1 MDRVRVSLL
10 VFLLSV
16 LMVLSLSYALIPQG
30 GLAKGIL
37 KLREDSS
44 GEKTINTTQS
54 YVLREGNFPPK
65 TNFTFK
71 PTNRTAPCP
80 VSLYPYNP
88 QLVCV
93 DTPARGIPIP
103 TNETWDMV
111 VRQPGV
117 YYVPVEVYG
126 LIKGVA
132 KFEYL
137 KIDKPLQKAP
147 IGGTFSVN
155 ITSIAAGSLVFK
167 KSKYLEIVN
176 STELPMEFRYTIHV
190 SNDAPPGYYPLF
202 FDLNVSGYIESALLA
217 WVRVLPR
224 AVVKIT
230 SMPSTLRGN
239 GKLIMQVAGT
249 VTYPSGDPV
258 RGGTITITLNRSKT
272 EEGIVVG
279 VSDVVNGTFNVT
291 CEIPPEVP
299 AGSYSVV
306 AHYTGPDAYP
316 GNSDP
321 EVFIRRYPEIDANIT
336 DDNGTVIT
344 GFLHYKNVPLNG
356 SVTLIVE
363 TGNGLLRI
371 PLEVHNGIFNVTIN
385 STVKSVKVLYPGN
398 GLYLPVE
405 KTVYRKSAQAVFGI
419 EFHTSS
425 RKVILYSISTLI
437 AIGIAGIV
445 VKRARIEVVNEKPVQ
460 EALEFLNVPTLS
472 IKRRVFLEGETIELS
487 NVGCEVRLDGKP
499 VNKGR
504 IELNGVGI
512 HVLEVC
518 NKTLELWVLP
528 PKDAVVMLY
537 KLHFLP
543 FVSKYVPVNNKTPYE
558 IALALSERGFPE
570 EVFQIAWIFID
581 ALYSLKDIDR
591 RDFFRMVNYLQ
602 LVGVFE

>member
-30 GLAKGIL
+30 GLARGIL
-37 KLREDSS
+37 ELRDNST

-54 YVLREGNFPPK
+54 HVLREDNVPPK

-71 PTNRTAPCP
+71 PTNITAPCP
-80 VSLYPYNP
+80 VSLYPDNP
-88 QLVCV
+88 YLVCV
-93 DTPARGIPIP
+93 DTPAKGIPIP
-103 TNETWDMV
+103 DNETWDMV
-111 VRQPGV
+111 VKQPGV

-126 LIKGVA
+126 LLKGVY

-190 SNDAPPGYYPLF
+190 SDDAPPGYYPLF
-202 FDLNVSGYIESALLA
+202 FDLNLSGYIESALLA

-249 VTYPSGDPV
+249 VTYPSGDPIG
-258 RGGTITITLNRSKT
+258 RGTITITLNRSKT

-279 VSDVVNGTFNVT
+279 VSDIVNGTFNVT

-398 GLYLPVE
+398 GLYLPIE
-405 KTVYRKSAQAVFGI
+405 KTVYLKSARGVFGI

-445 VKRARIEVVNEKPVQ
+445 VKRVRIMAINETPVPK
-460 EALEFLNVPTLS
+460 ALEFSNVQTLS
-472 IKRRVFLEGETIELS
+472 IKRRVFLEGETLELS
-487 NVGCEVRLDGKP
+487 DVGCEVKLDGKP
-499 VNKGR
+499 LNKGR
-504 IELNGVGI
+504 VELNEVGI

-518 NKTLELWVLP
+518 NKNLKLWVLP

-543 FVSKYVPVNNKTPYE
+543 FASKYVSVNNKTPYE
-558 IALALSERGFPE
+558 IALALSEKGFSK

-581 ALYSLKDIDR
+581 ALYSLKDINR